1 LLYLHKN
8 KIMQKEIRLS
18 ADIETSEKKQ
28 GYLNVSVL
36 YDIEENLF
44 SDVVIKAV
52 NNGKYTDITDSIENF
67 MGANALYAT
76 VANKDWR
83 AIYREAK
90 FEDY

>member
-1 LLYLHKN
+1 
-8 KIMQKEIRLS
+8 MQKEIRLS
-18 ADIETSEKKQ
+18 VDIETSEKKQ

-44 SDVVIKAV
+44 SDVVIKSV

-76 VANKDWR
+76 LANTDWR
-83 AIYREAK
+83 TIYREAK